1 MKIKFNWGTGIV
13 IAMLLFMIFILS
25 FVYKTIAIDKYEH
38 HLVSEDYYKDE
49 LYYQEEIDKL
59 NNASKLSENI
69 TLSNSS
75 QGVTI
80 QFPNN
85 MDFNKIKGTIH
96 FQRRSNYKLDFDKEI
111 KLNDH
116 FVIIPDSSL
125 VSGKWIVKIDWQYND
140 EKYLLKESWFY

>member
-1 MKIKFNWGTGIV
+1 MHPRTHKQFLPIIQQ
-13 IAMLLFMIFILS
+13 
-25 FVYKTIAIDKYEH
+25 
-38 HLVSEDYYKDE
+38 KDE

-75 QGVTI
+75 QGITI
-80 QFPNN
+80 QFPENL
-85 MDFNKIKGTIH
+85 DFNKIKGTIY
-96 FQRRSNYKLDFDKEI
+96 FLRRSNYKLDFDKEI

-116 FVIIPDSSL
+116 FIIIPDSLL
-125 VSGKWIVKIDWQYND
+125 VSGKWIIKIDWQYND